1 MPAKPKAK
9 REAKYVGELDDLEK
23 VLLKALARIHE
34 RDGVK
39 IFQDVADQ
47 LLVSVCIAIENRAS
61 RRGLRRALDD
71 RFHETSFDEANRR
84 GTGSMLV
91 DSLFEKS

>member
-9 REAKYVGELDDLEK
+9 RVAKYVGELDDLEQ
-23 VLLKALARIHE
+23 VLLKALARIHR

-47 LLVSVCIAIENRAS
+47 LLVCVCIS
-61 RRGLRRALDD
+61 LR
-71 RFHETSFDEANRR
+71 
-84 GTGSMLV
+84 TGPV
-91 DSLFEKS
+91 AEGCGAH

>member
-9 REAKYVGELDDLEK
+9 REAKYVGELDDLEQ
-23 VLLKALARIHE
+23 VLLKALARIHK

-61 RRGLRRALDD
+61 RRGLRRALD
-71 RFHETSFDEANRR
+71 RLETHLQFNTESNRR
-84 GTGSMLV
+84 PDQSTITG
-91 DSLFEKS
+91 

>member
-9 REAKYVGELDDLEK
+9 REAKYVGELDDLEQ
-23 VLLKALARIHE
+23 VLLKALARIHK

-61 RRGLRRALDD
+61 RRGLRRALD
-71 RFHETSFDEANRR
+71 RLETHLQFKAESNRR
-84 GTGSMLV
+84 PDRSTITG
-91 DSLFEKS
+91 